1 MKIIDQKMNSLLYY
15 PYINLPQNDW
25 TIRALLYYDNVN
37 AIVPTQYFYEPEHYN
52 PFMREAIMNE
62 LITPINPMDVL
73 NNPYEVSLRFIEYL
87 SARKS
92 VIERR
97 RSFFSNQAHIIHRDK
112 SLSSYR
118 QCKLHINKFDSDVFN
133 YLMEIGLAERIDCN
147 WYNVEN
153 KTANDLMFLLSSV
166 IADKIQSI
174 LATDKIDYSFS
185 QICAQ
190 NNDVELRNRQYKRDL
205 ILKNLIPYPKQI
217 DITNLRK
224 FKEKHHDL
232 LIAFRSKV
240 ESIVLNSAI
249 SPESKM
255 FEVTLGE
262 LKIQKEE
269 LSKRMNESH
278 LGNINF
284 GTICGT
290 ISAGI
295 GLFEN
300 SSIATITGLLSA
312 IYSVCKTER
321 PESVADQTGLKYLAL
336 VDKRMRTRE

>member
-118 QCKLHINKFDSDVFN
+118 QCKPVSYTHL
-133 YLMEIGLAERIDCN
+133 
-147 WYNVEN
+147 
-153 KTANDLMFLLSSV
+153 
-166 IADKIQSI
+166 
-174 LATDKIDYSFS
+174 
-185 QICAQ
+185 
-190 NNDVELRNRQYKRDL
+190 
-205 ILKNLIPYPKQI
+205 
-217 DITNLRK
+217 
-224 FKEKHHDL
+224 
-232 LIAFRSKV
+232 
-240 ESIVLNSAI
+240 
-249 SPESKM
+249 
-255 FEVTLGE
+255 TLP
-262 LKIQKEE
+262 
-269 LSKRMNESH
+269 
-278 LGNINF
+278 
-284 GTICGT
+284 TT
-290 ISAGI
+290 
-295 GLFEN
+295 
-300 SSIATITGLLSA
+300 
-312 IYSVCKTER
+312 
-321 PESVADQTGLKYLAL
+321 
-336 VDKRMRTRE
+336 